1 MCAITRHLIHVHCL
15 AEERARKQPVN
26 NINVQG
32 LGSTSKVLAKLNPSS
47 ATALEKS
54 DKATTTSS
62 STTPKKPNTP
72 YNAAHFSTGR
82 AAASFT
88 STSMTPV
95 TVNES
100 ALIDED
106 FFMYKRIRK
115 NGYARLITNFGNIN
129 LELYC
134 EKAPRACH
142 NFVLLAKSGYYNNTV
157 FHRSIKNFMVSEEE
171 ECFMH

>member
-1 MCAITRHLIHVHCL
+1 MHCCL
-15 AEERARKQPVN
+15 AEERARKQPIN

-32 LGSTSKVLAKLNPSS
+32 LGSTSKVLTKLNPS
-47 ATALEKS
+47 ATAVEKS
-54 DKATTTSS
+54 DKAS

-106 FFMYKRIRK
+106 IFMYKRIRK

-134 EKAPRACH
+134 EKAPKACH
-142 NFVLLAKSGYYNNTV
+142 NFILLAKSGYYNNTV
-157 FHRSIKNFMVSEEE
+157 FHRSIKNFMVSGKDG
-171 ECFMH
+171 FMH